1 MAKLSFLLAVLCT
14 VFTVGEFAGILRK
27 QFLQEPVYV
36 KGEADPGEP
45 LFLTP
50 YIKKKDYRTGIFI
63 YKTAPVGLSELS
75 NVISYAHTY
84 GSHILSHIAIQ
95 CH

>member
-1 MAKLSFLLAVLCT
+1 MAKLSFMLAVLFAA
-14 VFTVGEFAGILRK
+14 FTVGEFAGILRK
-27 QFLQEPVYV
+27 QFLQEPVNV

-50 YIKKKDYRTGIFI
+50 YIKKKDYQTGIFI
-63 YKTAPVGLSELS
+63 YKTAPMGLPEPSS
-75 NVISYAHTY
+75 VISDALISLI
-84 GSHILSHIAIQ
+84 SHIGIPYP